1 MIFYER
7 KPSIRAHA
15 YELLSRHLPDD
26 HPAKTALLKEAS
38 IIKAGEFGE
47 KRVDQLLL
55 PFGSDEFLIGLN
67 LIFPYDGETIQIDH
81 LVLTPSF
88 ALTIETKHL
97 KGHVKLDL
105 ENEQM
110 YRHEPDGSIF
120 TSTHPSLQTARHQKG
135 LSQIFKK
142 MNIDLPIYSLIPF
155 THSSVHLEAVGSS
168 TLLPKEIC
176 RVERFTMKLRELC
189 EANFDPKITPDK
201 LLQLAESLKT
211 YTVNEKIYHTFNRF
225 NIHQSQLISGVWCKH
240 CSELSCTWTGRRFRC
255 LICREPDDETYL
267 DTLFVYLTFVS
278 DSIANKHTRMILK
291 LSRPGTA
298 RILML
303 NAGLEPFY
311 KTSKRFYRMKKP
323 FRAN

>member
-26 HPAKTALLKEAS
+26 HPAKAALLKESS
-38 IIKAGEFGE
+38 IIRAGEFGE
-47 KRVDQLLL
+47 KRIDQLLL

-120 TSTHPSLQTARHQKG
+120 TSTHPSLQTERHQKG
-135 LSQIFKK
+135 LSKILKK

-155 THSSVHLEAVGSS
+155 THPSVHLEAVGSR

-176 RVERFTMKLRELC
+176 RVERFTMKLRTLC
-189 EANFDPKITPDK
+189 EANLPRKMNPYA
-201 LLQLAESLKT
+201 LLELAESLKT

-225 NIHQSQLISGVWCKH
+225 NIHQSQLIPGVWCNH
-240 CSELSCTWTGRRFRC
+240 CSELFCIWSGRRFRC
-255 LICREPDDETYL
+255 SVCGEPDDETYMN
-267 DTLFVYLTFVS
+267 TLFVYLTFVS
-278 DSIANKHTRMILK
+278 DSIANKQARIILK
-291 LSRPGTA
+291 LARPGTA
-298 RILML
+298 RILMI
-303 NAGLEPFY
+303 NAGLEPFH